1 MARSVTLV
9 WLAILATACS
19 ESAPEPW
26 SAAEMNALSEQFG
39 HIAEAYAVVDVCMP
53 MIDANKDAK
62 RSIDA
67 NKDAKRSVISKIDVR
82 HYSQL
87 SQMDTEAELAKFFAH
102 HRQSGGTDEQAAAL
116 DRIYRE
122 SHEAAAQL
130 LTSADGCAETASDY
144 ANTIL
149 NTKVR
154 PAP

>member
-1 MARSVTLV
+1 MARSTTLV
-9 WLAILATACS
+9 WLAIFAAACS
-19 ESAPEPW
+19 ERAPDPW

-53 MIDANKDAK
+53 M
-62 RSIDA
+62 IDA

-130 LTSADGCAETASDY
+130 LTSVDGCAETASDY

>member
-9 WLAILATACS
+9 WLAILAAACS
-19 ESAPEPW
+19 ESTPKPW

-53 MIDANKDAK
+53 M
-62 RSIDA
+62 IDA

-130 LTSADGCAETASDY
+130 LTSVDGCAETAADY

>member
-1 MARSVTLV
+1 MARSTTLV
-9 WLAILATACS
+9 WLAIFAAACS
-19 ESAPEPW
+19 ERAPDPW

-53 MIDANKDAK
+53 M
-62 RSIDA
+62 IDA

>member
-1 MARSVTLV
+1 MTRSVTLV
-9 WLAILATACS
+9 WLVIFAAACS
-19 ESAPEPW
+19 ERAPAPW

-53 MIDANKDAK
+53 M
-62 RSIDA
+62 IDA

-102 HRQSGGTDEQAAAL
+102 HRQRGGTDEQAEAL
-116 DRIYRE
+116 DRVYHE
-122 SHEAAAQL
+122 SHGAAAQL
-130 LTSADGCAETASDY
+130 LTSVDGCAETASDY

-149 NTKVR
+149 NTKVGSI
-154 PAP
+154 P

>member
-1 MARSVTLV
+1 MARSTTLV
-9 WLAILATACS
+9 WLAILTVVCS
-19 ESAPEPW
+19 ERAPEPW
-26 SAAEMNALSEQFG
+26 SAAEMNAMSEQFG
-39 HIAEAYAVVDVCMP
+39 HIAEAYAVVDICMP
-53 MIDANKDAK
+53 MIDANKV
-62 RSIDA
+62 
-67 NKDAKRSVISKIDVR
+67 AKRSVISKIEVR

-87 SQMDTEAELAKFFAH
+87 SRMNTEVELAKFFAH
-102 HRQSGGTDEQAAAL
+102 NRQSGGTDEQAAAL